1 MVTRLP
7 RVNLDAQSAVIVALV
22 GLAVGV
28 VGVVL
33 AAVALAKLSRMHRS
47 YALLEVAE
55 GRENY
60 IDAVA
65 RTREDM
71 ADLSDAF
78 ARLDMDQ
85 RQTRADL
92 TLALRHVSVLR
103 YDAFGDM
110 GGRYSFSAAV
120 LDDNGDG
127 LVITSIHGRAETR
140 TYLKGLSAGV
150 SDIDL
155 SPEEQQAVKTARG
168 GES

>member
-1 MVTRLP
+1 MT
-7 RVNLDAQSAVIVALV
+7 LDAQSAVIVALV

-33 AAVALAKLSRMHRS
+33 AAIALSKLARMHRS

-78 ARLDMDQ
+78 TRLDVDQ
-85 RQTRADL
+85 RQLRADL
-92 TLALRHVSVLR
+92 SLALRHVSVIR

-120 LDDNGDG
+120 LDDKGDG
-127 LVITSIHGRAETR
+127 LVITSIHGRSETR
-140 TYLKGLSAGV
+140 TYIKGLSAGV

-155 SPEEQQAVKTARG
+155 SPEEQQAVATARG
-168 GES
+168 DGS

>member
-1 MVTRLP
+1 
-7 RVNLDAQSAVIVALV
+7 VIVALV

-33 AAVALAKLSRMHRS
+33 AAIALAKLARMHRS
-47 YALLEVAE
+47 YALLEVVE

-60 IDAVA
+60 IDAVS

-78 ARLDMDQ
+78 ARLDIDQ
-85 RQTRADL
+85 RQLRADL
-92 TLALRHVSVLR
+92 SLALRHVSVIR

-120 LDDNGDG
+120 LDDQGDG
-127 LVITSIHGRAETR
+127 LVITSIHGRTETR

-155 SPEEQQAVKTARG
+155 SPEEQQAVSIARG
-168 GES
+168 GEA